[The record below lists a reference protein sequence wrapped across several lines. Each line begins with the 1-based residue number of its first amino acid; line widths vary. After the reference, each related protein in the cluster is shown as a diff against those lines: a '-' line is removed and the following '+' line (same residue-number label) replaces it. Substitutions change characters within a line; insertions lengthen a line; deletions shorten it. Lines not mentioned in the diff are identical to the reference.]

1 MMRIKCY
8 CDLYVSESLKNKQ
21 NQILEEVMEQR
32 PRPSVYLITLAQG
45 KQNHLEFYSGLLLW
59 QYVFDHAELF
69 VVGLADGYYE
79 AVELVEK
86 IVRDSICATG
96 DVNVRE
102 YLRENQRKFEEGRAG
117 I

>member
-1 MMRIKCY
+1 MKIKCY

-59 QYVFDHAELF
+59 QHVFDHAELF

-86 IVRDSICATG
+86 IINDTIRATR
-96 DVNVRE
+96 DVNVRG
-102 YLRENQRKFEEGRAG
+102 YLNRSQMKFEESRAG